1 MTELAKEAFA
11 SRNYRLAVEMY
22 ERSLKQQAP
31 SFEVLVGYGDSLA
44 KCGRIRES
52 IGVYSKCLAV
62 GSVAPERLKHLA
74 NALLDELS
82 GAATTTINFRRKI
95 ETSFACPLCE
105 GTLCQPVTSNC
116 GHTYCKNCVEP
127 GKSCRVCGQKI
138 VTVSE
143 TNVLVQR
150 LVEKWWPREAEA
162 SRARHEGDILMKEGH
177 LGQALER
184 YNLAVHLVGK
194 AVAANSKE
202 RQGPRT
208 QPFGVQV
215 IRKQSKQTQLCQG
228 HGIKTVWIQCT
239 DTMEIGAR
247 EFCDR
252 DDVL

>member
-184 YNLAVHLVGK
+184 YNLAVHLGEFLFFLFFNNLIEIESFIYLLFATFYFEEFFKRLKLINLNTTIIVLK
-194 AVAANSKE
+194 LS
-202 RQGPRT
+202 
-208 QPFGVQV
+208 
-215 IRKQSKQTQLCQG
+215 ILC
-228 HGIKTVWIQCT
+228 VYVY
-239 DTMEIGAR
+239 
-247 EFCDR
+247 
-252 DDVL
+252 VLCIYIF